1 MCAAICDAAARQRCS
16 SHNAPADRSVGRPTS
31 SRAALARSG
40 LEYVAKGGIEPPIQG
55 FSAQREHNSQ
65 PRNQSLINACQIF
78 SNGLGQGKTWATAY
92 TRCTVATQSGA
103 KDRSATR
110 HCPAESIS
118 PMACLSDTTK
128 SGRTTRWE
136 TCHQRAIA
144 SVWVAGR
151 QHALGAANRAR
162 SDKPC
167 PPPLARPHRRTHS
180 PAR

>member
-1 MCAAICDAAARQRCS
+1 MLPRGRDAARTTRRPI
-16 SHNAPADRSVGRPTS
+16 APLVVQLVRGRRLPE
-31 SRAALARSG
+31 AVWNM
-40 LEYVAKGGIEPPIQG
+40 VAKGGIEPPIQG

-78 SNGLGQGKTWATAY
+78 SNGLRQGKTWAAAY
-92 TRCTVATQSGA
+92 TRCTVATRSGA
-103 KDRSATR
+103 KDLSAKR